1 MSAAVAAAVPEA
13 ILLAVVAEDR
23 VSAALYWRPADDG
36 FRLETLVWPAVWGT
50 HSLFRRDLTKDEAR
64 TWLSGHGV
72 EEVEV

>member
-1 MSAAVAAAVPEA
+1 MNAPMAEA
-13 ILLAVVAEDR
+13 SPALLAVVAEDR
-23 VSAALYWRPADDG
+23 VTALLYKVGDG
-36 FRLETLVWPAVWGT
+36 FLMETVVWPAVWGT